1 MSFKDIRGQEQAIKL
16 LQKEIATS
24 SVSGTYLFT
33 GPAGVGKSLTAL
45 TFAKALNCKEG
56 KTDSCDRCS
65 SCRKINHQNHPDVRI
80 ITPEKD
86 SIKIEQT
93 RSLKREIIYKLYEG
107 RKKVWIIE
115 KADSLTLEAAN
126 SLLKILEEP
135 PAETV
140 LILISPAQGKLLPT
154 ILSRCRIIRF
164 LPLSLKEIEEIIA
177 EHLPQNPEKIHLLA
191 RLARGKV
198 GEALRL
204 IKEEGILENREE
216 ILDSLGKERK
226 IEEIFN
232 LAAKWANYNK
242 EELERILDMIL
253 FWFRDLL
260 ILKQGGDRWL
270 INEDKTGELKK
281 QKEKYS
287 FLDIKQ
293 IIEVIERTGYYL
305 KSNVNQRL
313 ALEAMWLKLAYS
325 G

>member
-1 MSFKDIRGQEQAIKL
+1 MSFKDIRGQERAIKL
-16 LQKEIATS
+16 LQKEMATS

-65 SCRKINHQNHPDVRI
+65 SCRKIDHQNHPDVRT

-164 LPLSLKEIEEIIA
+164 LPLSSKEIEEIIA

-242 EELERILDMIL
+242 EELERILDMML

-293 IIEVIERTGYYL
+293 IIEVIEKTRYYL

-313 ALEAMWLKLAYS
+313 ALEAMWLKIAYS
-325 G
+325 V